1 MAVTGARVN
10 VNLMVCLLGV
20 RWHEQRLP
28 GSGRAARTC
37 WPAGA
42 KQPEGVGVGR
52 RCRQAPIQDRR
63 PGVEGLTFR
72 RGTASAVTFSVYFVP
87 VFFFFSSVVTRDL
100 VRSYDFDR
108 DLSGRSSAV
117 TS

>member
-1 MAVTGARVN
+1 M
-10 VNLMVCLLGV
+10 
-20 RWHEQRLP
+20 
-28 GSGRAARTC
+28 
-37 WPAGA
+37 PAS
-42 KQPEGVGVGR
+42 PD
-52 RCRQAPIQDRR
+52 QDRR